1 MDQVHLTKSFAET
14 PKDGG
19 WYQLPNITQELSEF
33 IRWDKRL
40 KRWDWMMLKDDVAVI
55 EVSYISEHGANNES

>member
-1 MDQVHLTKSFAET
+1 MNQVHLTESFAET

-19 WYQLPNITQELSEF
+19 WYQLPGITQELSEF
-33 IRWDKRL
+33 IRWDKLL

-55 EVSYISEHGANNES
+55 EVSYVTEYGAEQ